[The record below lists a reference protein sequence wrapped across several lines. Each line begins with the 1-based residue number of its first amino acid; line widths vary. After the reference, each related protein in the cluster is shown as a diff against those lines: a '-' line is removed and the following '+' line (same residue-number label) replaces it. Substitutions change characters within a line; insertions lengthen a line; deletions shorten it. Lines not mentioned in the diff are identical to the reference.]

1 MLETLLI
8 IITKWSPSSY
18 HNWIMMQD
26 EIQKFKFDNNPLVNS
41 KKKKCDMECSNVT
54 NSSTY

>member
-41 KKKKCDMECSNVT
+41 KKKKWYGVFKC
-54 NSSTY
+54 YKF